1 MFDGGNAALRPA
13 PMEIRF
19 REFDPFNCWIW
30 LRFSN
35 APGQGERGY
44 IETAFDSWFF
54 LGKLG
59 GFNAENL
66 QVQEEGA
73 ELSGMAYDVETA
85 ARAMPALMHNMG
97 EMDYRGEWARCW
109 LDLGTSDALA
119 LDVLINTLRQ
129 LDTDVVEIQELLIG
143 GVNEDWPVEDDPDN
157 LFTSLRDPDA

>member
-54 LGKLG
+54 LCKI
-59 GFNAENL
+59 FCFKAENL
-66 QVQEEGA
+66 QV
-73 ELSGMAYDVETA
+73 
-85 ARAMPALMHNMG
+85 H
-97 EMDYRGEWARCW
+97 
-109 LDLGTSDALA
+109 
-119 LDVLINTLRQ
+119 
-129 LDTDVVEIQELLIG
+129 
-143 GVNEDWPVEDDPDN
+143 
-157 LFTSLRDPDA
+157 